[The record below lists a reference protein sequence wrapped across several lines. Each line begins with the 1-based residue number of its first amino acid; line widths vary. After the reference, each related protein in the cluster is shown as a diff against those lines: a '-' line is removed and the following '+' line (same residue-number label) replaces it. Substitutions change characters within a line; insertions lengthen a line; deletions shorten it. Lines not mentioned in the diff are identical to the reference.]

1 MAMVRLS
8 LCLMAVAL
16 FSSSG
21 SLRAQGADILDIGA
35 GATAASG
42 SYAADYLFPGGEAVN
57 TAFHTYGIIWSPNQ
71 VQFFVDNPD
80 APFFTT
86 TPGSLPGG
94 DVWPFNQPIFIV
106 LNEAIGG
113 TLGGPITGL
122 TNPGPIAVDYVLWY
136 SAP

>member
-57 TAFHTYGIIWSPNQ
+57 KAFHSYGIIWSPNE
-71 VQFFVDNPD
+71 VQFFVDNGG
-80 APFFTT
+80 AGAQKRTT
-86 TPGSLPGG
+86 SPARMRRLFWWLLPELSN
-94 DVWPFNQPIFIV
+94 VV
-106 LNEAIGG
+106 
-113 TLGGPITGL
+113 
-122 TNPGPIAVDYVLWY
+122 
-136 SAP
+136 SR